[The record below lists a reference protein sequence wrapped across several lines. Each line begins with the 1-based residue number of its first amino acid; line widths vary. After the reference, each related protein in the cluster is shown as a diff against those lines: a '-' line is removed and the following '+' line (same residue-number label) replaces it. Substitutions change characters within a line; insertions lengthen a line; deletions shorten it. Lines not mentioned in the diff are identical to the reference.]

1 MQLSKEVA
9 SDLRKAVIDA
19 ITPLVVGGVTIPVKD
34 SFLNPNV
41 TPANYL
47 GGQAYVLITDQ
58 TDTEVIGNR
67 CSPRMTAN
75 LTIDIVTKFPIG
87 SSGKLA
93 SENIA
98 SSIRPMITKQVLVMP
113 SDWLIIDIKSFSQ
126 SIIEQGS
133 TQVAYRKLLRYS
145 FDIWQVA

>member
-34 SFLNPNV
+34 SFLNP
-41 TPANYL
+41 TISPANYL
-47 GGQAYVLITDQ
+47 GGECYVLITDQ
-58 TDTEVIGNR
+58 TDTEINGNR

-75 LTIDIVTKFPIG
+75 LTIDIVTKFPVG
-87 SSGKLA
+87 FSGKLA

-98 SSIRPMITKQVLVMP
+98 SSIRPMVTKDVLVMP
-113 SDWLIIDIKSFSQ
+113 SEWLIIDIKSFSQ
-126 SIIEQGS
+126 TIIEQGS
-133 TQVAYRKLLRYS
+133 SQVAYRKLLRYS

>member
-1 MQLSKEVA
+1 MQLNKEVA
-9 SDLRKAVIDA
+9 SDLRKSVIDA

-58 TDTEVIGNR
+58 SDTEVIGNR
-67 CSPRMTAN
+67 CSPRQTVN
-75 LTIDIVTKFPIG
+75 LTIDIVTKFPMG
-87 SSGKLA
+87 ASGKLA

-98 SSIRPMITKQVLVMP
+98 SSIRPMVTKPIIAMP
-113 SDWLIIDIKSFSQ
+113 SEWLIVDIKSFSQ
-126 SIIEQGS
+126 SIIEQGT
-133 TQVAYRKLLRYS
+133 TQIAYRKLLRYS
-145 FDIWQVA
+145 FDIWQVV

>member
-19 ITPLVVGGVTIPVKD
+19 ITPLVVGSVTIPVKD
-34 SFLNPNV
+34 SFLNPNA

-75 LTIDIVTKFPIG
+75 LTLDIITKFPSG
-87 SSGKLA
+87 FSGKLA

-98 SSIRPMITKQVLVMP
+98 SSIRPMVTKQVLVMP

>member
-1 MQLSKEVA
+1 MQLNKEVA

-34 SFLNPNV
+34 SFLNPTV

-58 TDTEVIGNR
+58 SDTEVIGNR
-67 CSPRMTAN
+67 CSPRQTVN
-75 LTIDIVTKFPIG
+75 LTIDIVTKFPMG
-87 SSGKLA
+87 ASGKLA

-98 SSIRPMITKQVLVMP
+98 SSIRPMVTKPIIAMP
-113 SDWLIIDIKSFSQ
+113 SEWLIVDIKSFSQ
-126 SIIEQGS
+126 SIIEQGTS
-133 TQVAYRKLLRYS
+133 QIAYRKLLRYS
-145 FDIWQVA
+145 FDIWQVV

>member
-1 MQLSKEVA
+1 MQLNKEVA

-34 SFLNPNV
+34 SFLNPTV

-58 TDTEVIGNR
+58 SDTEVIGNR
-67 CSPRMTAN
+67 CSPRQTVN
-75 LTIDIVTKFPIG
+75 LTIDIVTKFPMG
-87 SSGKLA
+87 ASGKLA

-98 SSIRPMITKQVLVMP
+98 SSIRPMVTKPIIAMP
-113 SDWLIIDIKSFSQ
+113 SEWLIVDIKSFSQ
-126 SIIEQGS
+126 SIIEQGT
-133 TQVAYRKLLRYS
+133 TQMAYRKLLRYS
-145 FDIWQVA
+145 FDIWQVV

>member
-1 MQLSKEVA
+1 MQLNKEVA

-34 SFLNPNV
+34 SFLNPTV

-58 TDTEVIGNR
+58 SDTEVIGNR
-67 CSPRMTAN
+67 CSPRQTVN
-75 LTIDIVTKFPIG
+75 LTIDIVTKFPMG
-87 SSGKLA
+87 ASGKLA

-98 SSIRPMITKQVLVMP
+98 SSIRPMVTKPIIAMP
-113 SDWLIIDIKSFSQ
+113 SEWLIVDIKSFSQ
-126 SIIEQGS
+126 SIIEQGT

-145 FDIWQVA
+145 FDIWQVV

>member
-1 MQLSKEVA
+1 MQLNKEVA

-19 ITPLVVGGVTIPVKD
+19 ITPLIVGGVTIPVKD
-34 SFLNPNV
+34 SFLNPMV

-58 TDTEVIGNR
+58 TDTELIGNR
-67 CSPRMTAN
+67 CSPRQTAN
-75 LTIDIVTKFPIG
+75 LTIDIVTKFPMG
-87 SSGKLA
+87 ASGKLA
-93 SENIA
+93 SENIS
-98 SSIRPMITKQVLVMP
+98 SSIRPMITKSILVMP

-126 SIIEQGS
+126 SIIEQGT
-133 TQVAYRKLLRYS
+133 TQIAYRKLLRYS

>member
-41 TPANYL
+41 TPANYV

-98 SSIRPMITKQVLVMP
+98 SSIRPMVTKQVLVMP

>member
-1 MQLSKEVA
+1 MQLNKEVA

-34 SFLNPNV
+34 SFLNPTV

-58 TDTEVIGNR
+58 SDTEVIGNR
-67 CSPRMTAN
+67 CSPRQTVN
-75 LTIDIVTKFPIG
+75 LTIDIVTKFPMG
-87 SSGKLA
+87 ASGKLA

-98 SSIRPMITKQVLVMP
+98 SSIRPMVTKPIIAMP
-113 SDWLIIDIKSFSQ
+113 SEWLIVDIKSFSQ
-126 SIIEQGS
+126 SIIEQGT
-133 TQVAYRKLLRYS
+133 TQIAYRKLLRYS
-145 FDIWQVA
+145 FDIWQVV

>member
-1 MQLSKEVA
+1 MQLNKEVA

-58 TDTEVIGNR
+58 SDTEVIGNR
-67 CSPRMTAN
+67 CSPRQTVN
-75 LTIDIVTKFPIG
+75 LTIDIVTKFPMG
-87 SSGKLA
+87 ASGKLA

-98 SSIRPMITKQVLVMP
+98 SSIRPMVTKPIIAMP
-113 SDWLIIDIKSFSQ
+113 SEWLIVDIKSFSQ
-126 SIIEQGS
+126 SIIEQGTS
-133 TQVAYRKLLRYS
+133 QIAYRKLLRYS
-145 FDIWQVA
+145 FDIWQVV

>member
-1 MQLSKEVA
+1 MQLNKEVA

-19 ITPLVVGGVTIPVKD
+19 ITPLVVGGVAIPVKD

-58 TDTEVIGNR
+58 SDTEVIGNR
-67 CSPRMTAN
+67 CSPRQTVN
-75 LTIDIVTKFPIG
+75 LTIDIVTKFPMG
-87 SSGKLA
+87 ASGKLA

-98 SSIRPMITKQVLVMP
+98 SSIRPMVTKPIIAMP
-113 SDWLIIDIKSFSQ
+113 SEWLIVDIKSFSQ
-126 SIIEQGS
+126 SIIEQGT
-133 TQVAYRKLLRYS
+133 TQIAYRKLLRYS
-145 FDIWQVA
+145 FDIWQVV

>member
-1 MQLSKEVA
+1 MQLNKEVA

-34 SFLNPNV
+34 SFLNPTV

-47 GGQAYVLITDQ
+47 GGHAYVLITDQ
-58 TDTEVIGNR
+58 SDTEVIGNR
-67 CSPRMTAN
+67 CSPRQTVN
-75 LTIDIVTKFPIG
+75 LTIDIVTKFPMG
-87 SSGKLA
+87 ASGKLA

-98 SSIRPMITKQVLVMP
+98 SSIRPMVTKPIIAMP
-113 SDWLIIDIKSFSQ
+113 SEWLIVDIKSFSQ
-126 SIIEQGS
+126 SIIEQGT

-145 FDIWQVA
+145 FDIWQVV

>member
-1 MQLSKEVA
+1 MQLNKEVA

-19 ITPLVVGGVTIPVKD
+19 ITPLTVGGVTIPVKD

-58 TDTEVIGNR
+58 SDTEVIGNR
-67 CSPRMTAN
+67 CSPRQTVN
-75 LTIDIVTKFPIG
+75 LTIDIVTKFPMG
-87 SSGKLA
+87 ASGKLA

-98 SSIRPMITKQVLVMP
+98 SSIRPMITKSILVMP

-126 SIIEQGS
+126 SIIEQGT
-133 TQVAYRKLLRYS
+133 TQIAYRKLLRYS
-145 FDIWQVA
+145 FDIWQVV

>member
-1 MQLSKEVA
+1 MQLNKEVA

-41 TPANYL
+41 TPPNYL

-58 TDTEVIGNR
+58 SDTEVIGNR
-67 CSPRMTAN
+67 CSPRQTVN

-87 SSGKLA
+87 ASGKLA

-98 SSIRPMITKQVLVMP
+98 SSIRPMVTKPMLAMP

-126 SIIEQGS
+126 SIIEQGT
-133 TQVAYRKLLRYS
+133 TQIAYRKLLRYS
-145 FDIWQVA
+145 FDIWQVV

>member
-1 MQLSKEVA
+1 MQLNKEVA

-58 TDTEVIGNR
+58 SDTEVIGNR
-67 CSPRMTAN
+67 CSPRQTVN
-75 LTIDIVTKFPIG
+75 LTIDIVTKFPMG
-87 SSGKLA
+87 ASGKLA

-98 SSIRPMITKQVLVMP
+98 SSIRPMVTKPIIVMP
-113 SDWLIIDIKSFSQ
+113 SEWLIVDIKSFSQ
-126 SIIEQGS
+126 SIIEQGT
-133 TQVAYRKLLRYS
+133 TQIAYRKLLRYS
-145 FDIWQVA
+145 FDIWQVV

>member
-1 MQLSKEVA
+1 MQLNKEVA

-58 TDTEVIGNR
+58 SDTEVIGNR
-67 CSPRMTAN
+67 CSPRQTVN
-75 LTIDIVTKFPIG
+75 LTIDIVTKFPMG
-87 SSGKLA
+87 ASGKLA

-98 SSIRPMITKQVLVMP
+98 SSIRPMVTKPIIAMP
-113 SDWLIIDIKSFSQ
+113 SEWLIVDIKSFSQ
-126 SIIEQGS
+126 SIIEQGT
-133 TQVAYRKLLRYS
+133 TQIAYRKLLRYS
-145 FDIWQVA
+145 FDIWQVV

>member
-1 MQLSKEVA
+1 MQLDKEIA
-9 SDLRKAVIDA
+9 FDLRKAVIDA

-34 SFLNPNV
+34 SFLNPGI
-41 TPANYL
+41 TPASYL

-58 TDTEVIGNR
+58 TDTEIVGNR
-67 CSPRMTAN
+67 CSPRQTVN
-75 LTIDIVTKFPIG
+75 LTIDIVTKFPMG
-87 SSGKLA
+87 FSGKLA

-98 SSIRPMITKQVLVMP
+98 SSIRPMVTKQNLIMP
-113 SDWLIIDIKSFSQ
+113 SDWQIIDIKSFSQ

-133 TQVAYRKLLRYS
+133 SQVAYRKLLRYS